1 MKLCIYFWECQTPT
15 VWGSVRRIIRFVIE
29 LGKWSQTLVEY
40 EGGLMTDYVIRPTQ
54 TEEGPKVR
62 FGPEIGLGHRPL
74 EIPLYF
80 RRAFEYASFPFS
92 LELTFSFDG
101 DRVQITRLLAESKTG
116 HIASRDLT
124 QLSLPAVT
132 RDAAR
137 AAVTEPKFWSGDF
150 KGQAENK
157 NTDFHFLAQLYW
169 FEHVTGG
176 SPRLVIQDFLGCK
189 RTTAN
194 YYIRLVGSQFALP
207 GVHKK
212 DV

>member
-1 MKLCIYFWECQTPT
+1 
-15 VWGSVRRIIRFVIE
+15 
-29 LGKWSQTLVEY
+29 
-40 EGGLMTDYVIRPTQ
+40 MTDYVIRPARA
-54 TEEGPKVR
+54 EEGPKVR
-62 FGPEIGLGHRPL
+62 FGPEIGPGQRPL
-74 EIPLYF
+74 EIPSYF
-80 RRAFEYASFPFS
+80 SRAVEYPSFPFS
-92 LELTFSFDG
+92 LELTLSFDG
-101 DRVQITRLLAESKTG
+101 DKVQITRLLAESING
-116 HIASRDLT
+116 HIGSRDLT

-137 AAVTEPKFWSGDF
+137 AAVADSAFWSGAF
-150 KGQAENK
+150 KDQAEHK
-157 NTDFHFLAQLYW
+157 NSDFHFLAQLYW

-212 DV
+212 EA